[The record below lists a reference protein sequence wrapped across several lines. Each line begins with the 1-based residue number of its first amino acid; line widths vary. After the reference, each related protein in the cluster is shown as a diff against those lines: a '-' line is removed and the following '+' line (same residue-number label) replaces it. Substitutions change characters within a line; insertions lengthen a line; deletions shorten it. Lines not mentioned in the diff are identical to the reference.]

1 MMKLILCSF
10 LFFFIVG
17 LNSSTVVA
25 MDAKQAE
32 KKPRPCLKRKSEALE
47 DNNALQDKTN
57 HAPESTREQKK
68 PRLSFKRESS
78 LVQTHFYEKG
88 VEDNQGYENRWLQIK
103 HNVETSDENE
113 RCNNNAGQLEK
124 TGYDSD
130 TEKTTS
136 DSEMEEPD
144 TADEHDE
151 GIQKLLLENK
161 EKNLALGNSDPE
173 QVLALYAQKHSRA
186 SNEVLELAAT
196 ESLLEAASFSFDST
210 ELNER
215 YEQTR
220 LQALGALNTMGLFD
234 SYDEM

>member
-1 MMKLILCSF
+1 MKLIFRSF
-10 LFFFIVG
+10 LFFFIVA

-32 KKPRPCLKRKSEALE
+32 KKPRPCLKRKIDALGE
-47 DNNALQDKTN
+47 DIALQDKTN

-68 PRLSFKRESS
+68 RRLSFKRESS
-78 LVQTHFYEKG
+78 LIQVHCYEKG
-88 VEDNQGYENRWLQIK
+88 VEDKQRHESRWQQIT
-103 HNVETSDENE
+103 HNAETNEENE
-113 RCNNNAGQLEK
+113 HCLEK
-124 TGYDSD
+124 IGYGSD

-144 TADEHDE
+144 TDDEHDE

-173 QVLALYAQKHSRA
+173 KVLALYAQNHRRA

-196 ESLLEAASFSFDST
+196 ESLLEAAPFSFDST
-210 ELNER
+210 ELYER
-215 YEQTR
+215 SEQTR
-220 LQALGALNTMGLFD
+220 LQALGALSTMGLFD
-234 SYDEM
+234 FYDEM